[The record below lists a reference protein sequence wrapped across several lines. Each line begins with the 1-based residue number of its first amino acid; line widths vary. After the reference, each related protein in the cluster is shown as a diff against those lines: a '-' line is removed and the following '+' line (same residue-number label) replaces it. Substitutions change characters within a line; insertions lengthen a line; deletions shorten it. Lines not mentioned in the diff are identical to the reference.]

1 MADMMLDATVFLD
14 YRAGHQGARAIV
26 EQIVEG
32 ARTASVSPLTLFE
45 LWREGLDRRTE
56 IGYAGMLDF
65 MEIAPLSPEA
75 AKVAGVWIASVESES
90 RAELCR
96 QPSSRRRPASAASP
110 SAPATPRSSPSSTR
124 RSSATETSQPLK
136 ESEREL

>member
-45 LWREGLDRRTE
+45 LWRERPRPQDGDRLRGDAGLHGDR
-56 IGYAGMLDF
+56 
-65 MEIAPLSPEA
+65 A
-75 AKVAGVWIASVESES
+75 AV
-90 RAELCR
+90 
-96 QPSSRRRPASAASP
+96 P
-110 SAPATPRSSPSSTR
+110 
-124 RSSATETSQPLK
+124 
-136 ESEREL
+136 

>member
-65 MEIAPLSPEA
+65 MEIAPLSPDA

-90 RAELCR
+90 RAELL
-96 QPSSRRRPASAASP
+96 PAALVAATARERGEP
-110 SAPATPRSSPSSTR
+110 VCTR
-124 RSSATETSQPLK
+124 NAEAFSLFYPEIVGY
-136 ESEREL
+136 

>member
-14 YRAGHQGARAIV
+14 YRAGHKGARAIV

-45 LWREGLDRRTE
+45 LWRGGLDRRTE

-90 RAELCR
+90 HAELL
-96 QPSSRRRPASAASP
+96 
-110 SAPATPRSSPSSTR
+110 
-124 RSSATETSQPLK
+124 SSALVAATA
-136 ESEREL
+136 SERGEPVCTRNAEVFSLFYPEIVGY